1 MSGHF
6 TTLCM
11 KGLRLSLL
19 NENLEKVLEFHQRF
33 AHMYLQM
40 DQTFKQSLEQ
50 SVGYMASKKS
60 IRGNLPGIFLS

>member
-6 TTLCM
+6 TTVCM

-19 NENLEKVLEFHQRF
+19 NENLEKVLEFHQRL

-50 SVGYMASKKS
+50 SVGYIASKKS
-60 IRGNLPGIFLS
+60 IRENLPGIFLS